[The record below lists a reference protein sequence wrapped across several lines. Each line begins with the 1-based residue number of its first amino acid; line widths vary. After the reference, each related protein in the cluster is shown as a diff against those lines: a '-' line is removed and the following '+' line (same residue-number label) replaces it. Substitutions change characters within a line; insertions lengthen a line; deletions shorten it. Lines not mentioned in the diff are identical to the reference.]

1 MKNQENLN
9 SQWKMQSTDVNSKM
23 KQMLEL
29 SDKAFKIPII
39 SMHQEVKTSTLEMN
53 GKTEN
58 LNKETEDIERNHMEI
73 TDLKN
78 TMMEIKNWPDG
89 LNTKSAETERE
100 SARASWQA
108 VNLKTYEEMI
118 QFKPRAKDWKKH
130 TVSRTCGL
138 TFMSSESQMENRKN
152 VKQKR

>member
-89 LNTKSAETERE
+89 LNTKSAETER
-100 SARASWQA
+100 ARERAGRQWTWRHTKKWY
-108 VNLKTYEEMI
+108 NLNQEQKTE
-118 QFKPRAKDWKKH
+118 
-130 TVSRTCGL
+130 
-138 TFMSSESQMENRKN
+138 KN
-152 VKQKR
+152 IPSHAPVV